1 MVVRLPSTPPALPGF
16 SYLRPLGSGGFAD
29 VFLYEQNLPRRQVA
43 IKVLLAEVV
52 SDPVRRL
59 FQAEANLMAQ
69 LSAHPSVL
77 TVFQAGVSADGR
89 PYLVMEYCSNALD
102 QRYRSGR
109 LPVSEL
115 LRIGVT
121 IGSAVETAHR
131 AGVLHRDIKPSNIL
145 ITAYGHPVL
154 ADFGIAAT
162 LGEAEE
168 TDQVGLSIPWSAPE
182 VLFDESPGSVAAE
195 VWSLGAT
202 LYTLLAGRS
211 PFELPGDRNS
221 PAQLMARI
229 QKNALPPIGRPD
241 VPERLDLL
249 LARALAKR
257 PERRQASVLD
267 LIRELQAVEAELGLA
282 QTPLEL
288 ATADWE
294 AQTAPD
300 AADRTR
306 INGVVTVAAPPARRR
321 RREPGADR
329 AGMAAGARPDR
340 SGTGGSGSD
349 RTRTV
354 HTGTDRPVLAR
365 RRRTLA
371 AVVAGGVLVVG
382 LGVVAGA
389 LLVAPAL
396 SGVPAG
402 TGTAAIP
409 RVSDVA
415 GRADDGTVVFS
426 WADPGVAAEDSYVV
440 SLTSGES
447 SIQRG
452 TEFIVQTGSAMDTP
466 VCITV
471 KVNRDGR
478 TGAASAEK
486 CVDPTPGAP

>member
-1 MVVRLPSTPPALPGF
+1 MAVRLPSTPPALPGF
-16 SYLRPLGSGGFAD
+16 SYLRPLGAGGFAD

-43 IKVLLAEVV
+43 VKVLIAEVV

-89 PYLVMEYCSNALD
+89 PFLVMEYCSNALE

-121 IGSAVETAHR
+121 IASAVETAHR

-154 ADFGIAAT
+154 SDFGIAAT
-162 LGEAEE
+162 LGEVEE
-168 TDQVGLSIPWSAPE
+168 SDQVGLSIPWSAPE

-211 PFELPGDRNS
+211 PFELPGDRNG

-229 QKNALPPIGRPD
+229 QKMALPPIGRPD
-241 VPERLDLL
+241 VPERLELV
-249 LARALAKR
+249 LARALSKR
-257 PERRQASVLD
+257 PERRQASALE

-288 ATADWE
+288 ATAEWE
-294 AQTAPD
+294 AQAAGD
-300 AADRTR
+300 ADDQTR
-306 INGVVTVAAPPARRR
+306 ITGLVSVDAQPARRQ
-321 RREPGADR
+321 RRESGAARTAASPARADPTRADR
-329 AGMAAGARPDR
+329 PRP
-340 SGTGGSGSD
+340 
-349 RTRTV
+349 
-354 HTGTDRPVLAR
+354 AQ

-371 AVVAGGVLVVG
+371 AVVAGGLLVVG

-389 LLVAPAL
+389 LLLGPVLSGAPASPGDSAL
-396 SGVPAG
+396 
-402 TGTAAIP
+402 P
-409 RVSDVA
+409 RVSDVT
-415 GRADDGTVVFS
+415 GRAGDGTIVFS
-426 WADPGVAAEDSYVV
+426 WADPGLRDSDSYVV
-440 SLTSGES
+440 SLRSGES

-452 TEFIVQTGSAMDTP
+452 TQFTVQTDTAPSGARTP
-466 VCITV
+466 VCVTV
-471 KVNRDGR
+471 SVNRDGR
-478 TGAASAEK
+478 TGAASTEK
-486 CVDPTPGAP
+486 CVDPATGAQ

>member
-1 MVVRLPSTPPALPGF
+1 MAVRLPSTPPALPGF

-89 PYLVMEYCSNALD
+89 PYLVMEYCSNSLD
-102 QRYRSGR
+102 LRYRSGR

-121 IGSAVETAHR
+121 IASAVETAHR

-145 ITAYGHPVL
+145 TTAYGHPVL

-182 VLFDESPGSVAAE
+182 VLFDGSPGSVAAE

-229 QKNALPPIGRPD
+229 QKTALPAIGRPD
-241 VPERLDLL
+241 VPERLEL
-249 LARALAKR
+249 
-257 PERRQASVLD
+257 VL
-267 LIRELQAVEAELGLA
+267 
-282 QTPLEL
+282 
-288 ATADWE
+288 
-294 AQTAPD
+294 
-300 AADRTR
+300 
-306 INGVVTVAAPPARRR
+306 AAPCPN
-321 RREPGADR
+321 
-329 AGMAAGARPDR
+329 
-340 SGTGGSGSD
+340 
-349 RTRTV
+349 
-354 HTGTDRPVLAR
+354 
-365 RRRTLA
+365 
-371 AVVAGGVLVVG
+371 
-382 LGVVAGA
+382 
-389 LLVAPAL
+389 AP
-396 SGVPAG
+396 SGVRPAC
-402 TGTAAIP
+402 
-409 RVSDVA
+409 
-415 GRADDGTVVFS
+415 
-426 WADPGVAAEDSYVV
+426 
-440 SLTSGES
+440 S
-447 SIQRG
+447 S
-452 TEFIVQTGSAMDTP
+452 
-466 VCITV
+466 
-471 KVNRDGR
+471 
-478 TGAASAEK
+478 
-486 CVDPTPGAP
+486 

>member
-1 MVVRLPSTPPALPGF
+1 MAVRLPSTPPALPGF

-89 PYLVMEYCSNALD
+89 PYLVMEYCSNSLD

-121 IGSAVETAHR
+121 IASAVETAHR

-145 ITAYGHPVL
+145 STAYGHPVL

-162 LGEAEE
+162 LGELEE

-229 QKNALPPIGRPD
+229 QKTALPAIGRPD
-241 VPERLDLL
+241 VPERLELV
-249 LARALAKR
+249 LARALSKR
-257 PERRQASVLD
+257 PERRQASALE

-282 QTPLEL
+282 QTPVEL
-288 ATADWE
+288 ATAEWE
-294 AQTAPD
+294 AQAAGD

-306 INGVVTVAAPPARRR
+306 INGVVTVAAQPARRQ

-329 AGMAAGARPDR
+329 AAASRTAQLGAATARV
-340 SGTGGSGSD
+340 D
-349 RTRTV
+349 RTA
-354 HTGTDRPVLAR
+354 PAQ

-371 AVVAGGVLVVG
+371 AVVAGGLLVVG

-389 LLVAPAL
+389 LLVGPVL
-396 SGVPAG
+396 SRAPAG
-402 TGTAAIP
+402 TGTNALP
-409 RVSDVA
+409 KVSDVA
-415 GRADDGTVVFS
+415 GRAGDGTVVFS
-426 WADPGVAAEDSYVV
+426 WADPGVADGDSYVV
-440 SLTSGES
+440 SLSNGES

-452 TEFIVQTGSAMDTP
+452 TEFIVQTGTADDAA

-471 KVNRDGR
+471 SVNRDGR
-478 TGAASAEK
+478 TGAASTEK
-486 CVDPTPGAP
+486 CVDPAPGTQ

>member
-1 MVVRLPSTPPALPGF
+1 MAVRLPSTPPALPGF

-121 IGSAVETAHR
+121 IASAVETAHR

-168 TDQVGLSIPWSAPE
+168 SDQVGLSIPWSAPE

-229 QKNALPPIGRPD
+229 QKTALPVIGRPD
-241 VPERLDLL
+241 VPERLELL
-249 LARALAKR
+249 LARALSKR
-257 PERRQASVLD
+257 PERRQASALD

-282 QTPLEL
+282 QTPVEL
-288 ATADWE
+288 ATAEWE
-294 AQTAPD
+294 AQTAGD

-306 INGVVTVAAPPARRR
+306 INGVVTVAAPPARRQR
-321 RREPGADR
+321 RAPGADR
-329 AGMAAGARPDR
+329 AVSSRPAPTGTTTARADR
-340 SGTGGSGSD
+340 SRTD
-349 RTRTV
+349 RTRT
-354 HTGTDRPVLAR
+354 DRPGPAH

-371 AVVAGGVLVVG
+371 AVVTGGVLVVG

-389 LLVAPAL
+389 LLVGPAL
-396 SGVPAG
+396 SGDPAS

-426 WADPGVAAEDSYVV
+426 WADPGVAAGDSYVV
-440 SLTSGES
+440 SLSSGES
-447 SIQRG
+447 SVQRG
-452 TEFIVQTGSAMDTP
+452 TEFIVQTGTATDTP

-471 KVNRDGR
+471 SVNRDGR
-478 TGAASAEK
+478 TGAASTEK
-486 CVDPTPGAP
+486 CVDPGPGTP

>member
-1 MVVRLPSTPPALPGF
+1 MAVRLPSTPPALPGF

-89 PYLVMEYCSNALD
+89 PYLVMEYCSNSLD

-121 IGSAVETAHR
+121 IASAVETAHR

-145 ITAYGHPVL
+145 STAYGHPVL

-162 LGEAEE
+162 LGELEE

-229 QKNALPPIGRPD
+229 QKTALPAIGRPD
-241 VPERLDLL
+241 VPERLELV
-249 LARALAKR
+249 LARALSKR
-257 PERRQASVLD
+257 PERRQASALE

-282 QTPLEL
+282 QTPVEL
-288 ATADWE
+288 ATAEWE
-294 AQTAPD
+294 AQAAGD

-306 INGVVTVAAPPARRR
+306 INGVVTVAAQPARRQ

-329 AGMAAGARPDR
+329 AAA
-340 SGTGGSGSD
+340 S
-349 RTRTV
+349 RTV
-354 HTGTDRPVLAR
+354 QPGAATARVDRPAPAQ
-365 RRRTLA
+365 RRRTLV
-371 AVVAGGVLVVG
+371 AVVAGGLLVVG

-389 LLVAPAL
+389 LLVGPVL
-396 SGVPAG
+396 SRAPAG
-402 TGTAAIP
+402 TGTNALP
-409 RVSDVA
+409 KVSDVA
-415 GRADDGTVVFS
+415 GRAGDGTVVFS
-426 WADPGVAAEDSYVV
+426 WADPGVADGDSYVV
-440 SLTSGES
+440 SLSNGES

-452 TEFIVQTGSAMDTP
+452 TEFIVQTGTADDAA

-471 KVNRDGR
+471 SVNRDGR
-478 TGAASAEK
+478 TGAASTEK
-486 CVDPTPGAP
+486 CVDPAPGTQ

>member
-1 MVVRLPSTPPALPGF
+1 MAVRLPSTPPALPGF
-16 SYLRPLGSGGFAD
+16 SYLRPLGAGGFAD

-43 IKVLLAEVV
+43 VKVLLAEVV

-89 PYLVMEYCSNALD
+89 PFLVMEYCSNALD

-121 IGSAVETAHR
+121 IASAVETAHR

-154 ADFGIAAT
+154 SDFGIAAT

-168 TDQVGLSIPWSAPE
+168 SDQVGLSIPWSAPE

-211 PFELPGDRNS
+211 PFELPGDRNG

-229 QKNALPPIGRPD
+229 QKTALPPIGRPD
-241 VPERLDLL
+241 VPERLELV
-249 LARALAKR
+249 LARALSKR
-257 PERRQASVLD
+257 PERRQASALE

-288 ATADWE
+288 ATAEWE
-294 AQTAPD
+294 AQAAGD
-300 AADRTR
+300 ADDQTR
-306 INGVVTVAAPPARRR
+306 ITGLVSVDAQPARRQ
-321 RREPGADR
+321 RREPGAARTAAASTR
-329 AGMAAGARPDR
+329 AEAPRA
-340 SGTGGSGSD
+340 
-349 RTRTV
+349 
-354 HTGTDRPVLAR
+354 DRPRPAQ

-371 AVVAGGVLVVG
+371 AVIAGGLLVVG

-389 LLVAPAL
+389 LLLGPVLSGAPASPGDSAL
-396 SGVPAG
+396 
-402 TGTAAIP
+402 P
-409 RVSDVA
+409 RVSDVT
-415 GRADDGTVVFS
+415 GRAGDGTIVFS
-426 WADPGVAAEDSYVV
+426 WADPGLRDSDSYVV
-440 SLTSGES
+440 SLRSGES

-452 TEFIVQTGSAMDTP
+452 TQFTVQTDTAPSAARTP
-466 VCITV
+466 VCVTV
-471 KVNRDGR
+471 SVNRDGR
-478 TGAASAEK
+478 TGAASTEK
-486 CVDPTPGAP
+486 CVDPATGAQ

>member
-1 MVVRLPSTPPALPGF
+1 MAVRLPSTPPALPGF

-59 FQAEANLMAQ
+59 FQSEANLMAQ

-121 IGSAVETAHR
+121 IASAVETAHR

-162 LGEAEE
+162 LGEVEE

-182 VLFDESPGSVAAE
+182 VLFDESAGSVAAE

-211 PFELPGDRNS
+211 PFELPGAHNG

-229 QKNALPPIGRPD
+229 QKTALPAIGRSD
-241 VPERLDLL
+241 VPERLELV
-249 LARALAKR
+249 LARALSKR
-257 PERRQASVLD
+257 PERRQASVLE

-288 ATADWE
+288 ATAEWE
-294 AQTAPD
+294 AQAAGD
-300 AADRTR
+300 AEDQTR
-306 INGVVTVAAPPARRR
+306 ITGLVSVDAQPARRQ
-321 RREPGADR
+321 RREPGT
-329 AGMAAGARPDR
+329 AGAAAAPARADQPRAAVPRPA
-340 SGTGGSGSD
+340 
-349 RTRTV
+349 
-354 HTGTDRPVLAR
+354 P
-365 RRRTLA
+365 RRRTLV
-371 AVVAGGVLVVG
+371 AVVAGGLLVVG

-389 LLVAPAL
+389 LLLGPVLSGAPARPGDSAL
-396 SGVPAG
+396 PK
-402 TGTAAIP
+402 
-409 RVSDVA
+409 VSDVA
-415 GRADDGTVVFS
+415 GRTGDGTIVFS
-426 WADPGVAAEDSYVV
+426 WADPGLDDSDSYVV
-440 SLTSGES
+440 RLQSGES

-452 TEFIVQTGSAMDTP
+452 TQFTVQTGAEQSP
-466 VCITV
+466 VCVTV
-471 KVNRDGR
+471 SVNRDGR
-478 TGAASAEK
+478 TGTASTEK
-486 CVDPTPGAP
+486 CVDPATGVQ

>member
-1 MVVRLPSTPPALPGF
+1 MAVRLPSTPPLLPGF

-43 IKVLLAEVV
+43 VKVLLAEVV

-69 LSAHPSVL
+69 MSAHPSVL

-121 IGSAVETAHR
+121 IASAVETAHR

-145 ITAYGHPVL
+145 LTAYGHPVL

-162 LGEAEE
+162 LGELEE
-168 TDQVGLSIPWSAPE
+168 ADQVGLSIPWSAPE
-182 VLFDESPGSVAAE
+182 VLFDESPGSVATE
-195 VWSLGAT
+195 VWALGAT

-211 PFELPGDRNS
+211 PFELPGDKNS
-221 PAQLMARI
+221 PVQLMARI
-229 QKNALPPIGRPD
+229 QKTALPAIGRAD
-241 VPERLDLL
+241 VPPRLELL
-249 LARALAKR
+249 LARALSKR
-257 PERRQASVLD
+257 PERRQASAIE

-288 ATADWE
+288 ATAEWE
-294 AQTAPD
+294 AQAAGD
-300 AADRTR
+300 AADQTR
-306 INGVVTVAAPPARRR
+306 INGPVTVAAQPVRRQ
-321 RREPGADR
+321 RREPGAGLSR
-329 AGMAAGARPDR
+329 TGPSASGPRPAPPRPD
-340 SGTGGSGSD
+340 
-349 RTRTV
+349 
-354 HTGTDRPVLAR
+354 R
-365 RRRTLA
+365 RRRTVA
-371 AVVAGGVLVVG
+371 AVVAGGLLVVG

-389 LLVAPAL
+389 LLLGPVL
-396 SGVPAG
+396 SGAPVG
-402 TGTAAIP
+402 TGDSALPT
-409 RVSDVA
+409 VSDVA
-415 GRADDGTVVFS
+415 GRAGDGTVVFS
-426 WADPGVAAEDSYVV
+426 WADPGLTDGDSYVV
-440 SLTSGES
+440 NLPGGES

-452 TEFIVQTGSAMDTP
+452 TEFTVQTGATQESA

-471 KVNRDGR
+471 SVNRDGR

-486 CVDPTPGAP
+486 CVDPATGAQ